1 MQTSNINRGGIHI
14 DLEHGTADTAAFNDK
29 TASYPIPN
37 DAPDKI
43 RTLNDLTLSHI
54 SLSDFPVVQAWRN
67 QLFDPEWIP
76 EVCDELPRLLTE
88 FLRKPKND
96 ALPPITQRSQA
107 LKHIFSHKTPFVK
120 KSDLL
125 PGQTTTSFVGPVVHM
140 DMSGYCIW
148 PELDTIATRSQ
159 NPFKIKPKVAKRF
172 NEEIFP
178 FWLERRTVQEV
189 ARYSDYD
196 TADYA
201 NDQRDTVDGGMA
213 DDQRSIDPPLKKRA
227 GETPKCQELFERVAF
242 YLTDKATAVSHT
254 APDFGRILN
263 YGMDA
268 LIAQLRQDIAN
279 GSATGMTVDQKE
291 FAEAVIAVYEG
302 AKIYAE
308 HLAEAAGHAG
318 NNELARICRRVPAKP
333 AKTLAEALTA
343 VWICYHLLLQE
354 NTNFGLSPG
363 RLDQTLNDFYL
374 NDWQQQPDD
383 EAKAAYT
390 KHAVELMCHF
400 FLRCSD
406 HVPLS
411 PETAEVLFA
420 GSGSNQALT
429 VGGTRYVNGKT
440 VDAVNDMTY
449 IILKATEMLSIRDP
463 NVHARYHKDVH
474 HRAPDDT
481 LLGPGEISPYLKRI
495 CQVNLITRATP
506 ALHGDVPVIH
516 SMANYYARHDHVTME
531 EALTDA
537 HDYASIGCIEQN
549 SDHKHYGHT
558 GSTLLVLPAVLEL
571 AMFGGKHRSDGI
583 GRNDPNLFYG
593 KTEYTSS
600 PLNEMDSMQQFIDS
614 FRFQL
619 DEMARHCVQFNNY
632 LGRTLAKVRP
642 SPLLSGLFDGPTN
655 IPGGHGAKFRDLSS
669 GGAKYNSS
677 GVAIIGLADVI
688 DSFCVIDALVFGGKM
703 TADELVAALNANFD
717 PKRLP
722 ANKQTGF
729 LKTLIELI
737 KMQYPND
744 RQNKTRIT
752 IKPERLQ
759 ECMDLIRV
767 APKYGAGVDKTPG
780 GIFNNAMAVKYTHL
794 LTRMIQDVFF
804 KYRTH
809 RGGRYLT
816 GYWSMTN
823 HAGFGM
829 LCKATPNGRLDNA
842 SFASGI
848 TPCPGIVKANG
859 EPVMLLDH
867 MLSVASVNPDTVQNG
882 YTYNLSLTP
891 RGKEYFN
898 EDTDLFAT
906 YMKTFMDQDG
916 VLVQLCV
923 TSIEDF
929 IAADKAAT
937 AASQTGAGEAEQKA
951 LAPYKDLMI
960 RVAGY
965 SAYYVTLSPQMRQEI
980 IDRANFGME
989 SGIEQHEVAGV

>member
-1 MQTSNINRGGIHI
+1 MRTSNVNRGGIQI
-14 DLEHGTADTAAFNDK
+14 DLEHGTANTAAFNDK
-29 TASYPIPN
+29 ITSFPIPN
-37 DAPDKI
+37 DTPDKI
-43 RTLNDLTLSHI
+43 KTLSDLALSHI
-54 SLSDFPVVQAWRN
+54 KLSDFPVVEAWRN

-88 FLRKPKND
+88 FLQQPEND
-96 ALPPITQRSQA
+96 RLPPLTRRARA
-107 LKHIFSHKTPFVK
+107 LKHIFSHKTPLVRNTDK
-120 KSDLL
+120 L

-148 PELDTIATRSQ
+148 PELDTIATRPQ
-159 NPFKIKPKVAKRF
+159 NPFKIKPEVAKRL

-178 FWLERRTVQEV
+178 FWLQRRTVQEA

-196 TADYA
+196 TANYL
-201 NDQRDTVDGGMA
+201 NDHRDTVDNGMFG
-213 DDQRSIDPPLKKRA
+213 DQPSIDPPLKKRA

-242 YLTDKATAVSHT
+242 YLSDKATAVSHT
-254 APDFGRILN
+254 TPDFGRVLK
-263 YGMDA
+263 YGLDA
-268 LIAQLRQDIAN
+268 LIAQLKQDIAN
-279 GSATGMTVDQKE
+279 GVTATAEQKE
-291 FAEAVIAVYEG
+291 FAEGVIAVYEG
-302 AKIYAE
+302 VKIYAE
-308 HLAEAAGHAG
+308 HLADAAEKAG
-318 NNELARICRRVPAKP
+318 NLELAGICRKVPASP
-333 AKTLAEALTA
+333 AETLGEALTT

-354 NTNFGLSPG
+354 NTNFGLSLG
-363 RLDQTLNDFYL
+363 RLDQTLNEYYL
-374 NDWQQQPDD
+374 NDWQRLTSDD
-383 EAKAAYT
+383 AKAAYI
-390 KHAVELMCHF
+390 KEAVERMCHF

-429 VGGTRYVNGKT
+429 VGGTHYVDGET
-440 VDAVNDMTY
+440 LDAVNDMTY
-449 IILKATEMLSIRDP
+449 IILKATEILAVRDP

-474 HRAPDDT
+474 HRAPDGT
-481 LLGPGEISPYLKRI
+481 PLGAHEISSYLRRI
-495 CQVNLITRATP
+495 CQVNLVTRATP
-506 ALHGDVPVIH
+506 ALHGDAPVIR
-516 SMANYYARHDHVTME
+516 SMANYYARHQNISLE

-537 HDYASIGCIEQN
+537 NDYASIGCIEQN
-549 SDHKHYGHT
+549 ADHKHYGHT

-583 GRNDPNLFYG
+583 GADDPNLFYG
-593 KTEYTSS
+593 KKEFTSI
-600 PLNEMDSMQQFIDS
+600 PLRKMHSMQDFIES

-632 LGRTLAKVRP
+632 LGRTLEKVRP

-655 IPGGHGAKFRDLSS
+655 KPGETGAKFRDVSS

-703 TADELVAALNANFD
+703 TADELIAVLAANFD
-717 PKRLP
+717 ANRLP
-722 ANKQTGF
+722 KNTRQNF
-729 LKTLIELI
+729 LRTLIDQI
-737 KMQYPND
+737 KQ
-744 RQNKTRIT
+744 QFSGSGQKTQVT
-752 IKPERLQ
+752 LKPERLQ
-759 ECMDLIRV
+759 ECIHLIRV
-767 APKYGAGVDKTPG
+767 APKYGAGVDETPG
-780 GIFNNAMAVKYTHL
+780 GIFNNAMAVKYTRL
-794 LTRMIQDVFF
+794 LTKMIQDVFF

-829 LCKATPNGRLDNA
+829 LYKATPNGRHDNA

-859 EPVMLLDH
+859 EPVILLDH

-891 RGKEYFN
+891 RGKNYFN
-898 EDTDLFAT
+898 EDTELFAT
-906 YMKTFMDQDG
+906 HMKTFMDQDG

-929 IAADKAAT
+929 IAANAAAT
-937 AASQTGAGEAEQKA
+937 AASQAGAGEEEQKA

-980 IDRANFGME
+980 IDRANFGMA
-989 SGIEQHEVAGV
+989 SGIEQHQTAGV